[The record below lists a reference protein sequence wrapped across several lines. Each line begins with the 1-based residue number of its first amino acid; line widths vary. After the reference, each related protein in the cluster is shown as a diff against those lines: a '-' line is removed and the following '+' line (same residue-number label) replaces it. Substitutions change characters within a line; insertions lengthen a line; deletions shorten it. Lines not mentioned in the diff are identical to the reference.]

1 MLIFIYAVLLCVAC
15 SAGYYGANCNQLCPP
30 YLYGLGCK
38 HSCDCSSCHHI
49 YGCITST
56 ITAGRQIYTQL
67 FLRFQHDSDSPL
79 LRFFLSKTC

>member
-38 HSCDCSSCHHI
+38 QTCDCTSCHHI
-49 YGCITST
+49 YGCITS
-56 ITAGRQIYTQL
+56 IKTAGNFHFSMLLL
-67 FLRFQHDSDSPL
+67 FLYMTQ
-79 LRFFLSKTC
+79 